1 MPVVFSFR
9 NQSNNRKLHIHFLVK
24 QLAVIS
30 SYSGNYKRPVIRR
43 PISRS
48 NQHRFVSQLA
58 NALSNHPI
66 VQPIPGISVA
76 LKIGYR
82 TESSMRLIASKARNR
97 NGFDSL
103 PDSLKIAMPV
113 VFWICTIHDH
123 QRAGK
128 RWLLCR
134 RTCSRHPAVTA
145 LHDMR
150 PRAAHCHP
158 VLPGVSLAEGI
169 AALALVMSLAQG
181 FDGIIGILA
190 NDPAKTYGPFV
201 FALVNF
207 VGLVWLLRSQK
218 GSPGLL

>member
-30 SYSGNYKRPVIRR
+30 SYSGNYKRPAIRR

-103 PDSLKIAMPV
+103 PDSLKIATRRR
-113 VFWICTIHDH
+113 FWICTII
-123 QRAGK
+123 
-128 RWLLCR
+128 
-134 RTCSRHPAVTA
+134 TTIS
-145 LHDMR
+145 
-150 PRAAHCHP
+150 
-158 VLPGVSLAEGI
+158 
-169 AALALVMSLAQG
+169 ALVSAG
-181 FDGIIGILA
+181 FS
-190 NDPAKTYGPFV
+190 V
-201 FALVNF
+201 
-207 VGLVWLLRSQK
+207 VGLLAPSSGDSFARYAASRSIALLIAIPFCLGFRSRR
-218 GSPGLL
+218 GLLLWRSS